1 MTAHNGTR
9 PPLNLATLG
18 FILRETLRE
27 WNDDKVPRLGAALA
41 FYSMLS
47 IGPLVLIGM
56 AVASSAFG
64 ANADGYIMAEI
75 RRLIGHQ
82 GAEAIANI
90 LEHSQNKTTGYVATI
105 IGGVTLVISVTGF
118 FAQMQ
123 DALNAIWNVEDRK
136 SDVKWFL
143 MKRVLSFVMVLAIG
157 VLLVA
162 AMLVS
167 AALSYLV
174 HRFTG
179 IWAGVLL
186 HGANWVVSFGVV
198 TVLFA
203 GIFKVLPDVHIRW
216 RDTWVGAGITALL
229 FSLGKFLIGLYLAH
243 SALSSAY
250 GAAGSLTVVLIW
262 IYYSAQIF
270 FIGAEF
276 TQVYTRYMGRQIVI
290 KRGRPQPVNVAKD
303 ETALKGVK
311 KADVQPADVAVA
323 HKSQAN

>member
-1 MTAHNGTR
+1 MPHETGSR
-9 PPLNLATLG
+9 PALTPSTLV

-47 IGPLVLIGM
+47 VGPLLLIGI
-56 AVASSAFG
+56 AVASAAFG
-64 ANADGYIMAEI
+64 AGADGYIMEEI

-90 LEHSQNKTTGYVATI
+90 LANSQNKTTNYVATI
-105 IGGVTLVISVTGF
+105 IGGVTLLISVTGF

-123 DALNAIWNVEDRK
+123 DALNTIWNVEDRK

-143 MKRVLSFVMVLAIG
+143 MKRVLSFAMILAIG
-157 VLLVA
+157 FLLAA
-162 AMLVS
+162 AMVIS
-167 AALSYLV
+167 TALGYIA

-179 IWAGVLL
+179 AWAGVML
-186 HGANWVVSFGVV
+186 HTANWIVSFAVI

-216 RDTWVGAGITALL
+216 RDTWVGAGITAML

-243 SALSSAY
+243 SAFASTY

-303 ETALKGVK
+303 ETTLKSVK

-323 HKSQAN
+323 QKSQAN